1 MLCCVD
7 PPVQSTGHEVIS
19 PDLQAALGAIQQ
31 GAKERLEIL
40 KDRK

>member
-7 PPVQSTGHEVIS
+7 PPVQSKGHTVMS
-19 PDLQAALGAIQQ
+19 PDLQAALGTIQR